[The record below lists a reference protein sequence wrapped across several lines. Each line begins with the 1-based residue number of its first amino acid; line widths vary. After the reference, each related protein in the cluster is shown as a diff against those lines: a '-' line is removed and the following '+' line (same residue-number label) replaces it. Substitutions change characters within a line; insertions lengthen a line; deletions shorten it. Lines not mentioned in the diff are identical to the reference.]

1 HLTIEACVT
10 SQFEQQMRTVCRL
23 PVGDTS
29 YLRPAAMA
37 NLLGDL
43 WEIQRKGAE
52 AQRINSVADSPDW
65 TAVLT
70 HPHLKLHLYGKESA
84 RPGRK
89 MGHLTALAESVVEA
103 EKIVRGARRRLE
115 TRD

>member
-1 HLTIEACVT
+1 
-10 SQFEQQMRTVCRL
+10 
-23 PVGDTS
+23 
-29 YLRPAAMA
+29 MA

-43 WEIQRKGAE
+43 WPKNQRRGAE
-52 AQRINSVADSPDW
+52 TQREKSAQSVKSADEFPPDW

-70 HPHLKLHLYGKESA
+70 NPDLKLHLYGKETA

-89 MGHLTALAESVVEA
+89 MGHITALANSVAEA

-115 TRD
+115 IGD